1 MYYVACS
8 GTFKI
13 SADFQC
19 AAESHGIIAHLQV
32 KNTGMLLLSHANFK
46 FKLLKKFHVKS
57 ILSQTTQFHKKFQKK
72 KNQKI
77 TSTGK
82 LLNSI

>member
-8 GTFKI
+8 GTFKL

-19 AAESHGIIAHLQV
+19 AAESRDIIAHLQV
-32 KNTGMLLLSHANFK
+32 KNTRMLLLSHANFK

-57 ILSQTTQFHKKFQKK
+57 ILSQTTQFHKKFKK